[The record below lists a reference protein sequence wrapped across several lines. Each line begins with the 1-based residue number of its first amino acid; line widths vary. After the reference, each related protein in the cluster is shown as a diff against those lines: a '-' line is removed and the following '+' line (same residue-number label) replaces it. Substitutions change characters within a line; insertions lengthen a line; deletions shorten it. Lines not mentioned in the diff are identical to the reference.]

1 MNQGN
6 YSLGQLVFEIGCLL
20 KKYEET
26 LVENN
31 SNSKLLK
38 TKQVLELYPILTQYG
53 LEQAVRE
60 NKIPVIKR
68 GKLNF
73 YDSKD
78 IENYI
83 QNQKYSSNS
92 TDCISEKI
100 KYV

>member
-1 MNQGN
+1 MEQKN
-6 YSLGQLVFEIGCLL
+6 YTLGELFFDVGCLI
-20 KKYEET
+20 KKYEQS

-31 SNSKLLK
+31 STGKLLK
-38 TKQVLELYPILTQYG
+38 TKQVLEQYPILTQYG
-53 LEQAVRE
+53 LDQAVRE

-73 YDSKD
+73 FDSRD

-83 QNQKYSSNS
+83 QSQKVDNKES
-92 TDCISEKI
+92 CISKKI